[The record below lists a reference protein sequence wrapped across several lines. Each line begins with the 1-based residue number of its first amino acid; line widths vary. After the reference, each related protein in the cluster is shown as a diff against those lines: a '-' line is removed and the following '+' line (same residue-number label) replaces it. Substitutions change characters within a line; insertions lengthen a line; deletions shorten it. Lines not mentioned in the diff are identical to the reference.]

1 MAKRSIEESTLTA
14 LADKVRAK
22 TGTSDALT
30 PDGGMLDALDTLPD
44 VTYPVADKPTTI
56 GQMACLARVKQLC
69 DLTFTTVS
77 ILPHHKGDYA
87 EGTTI
92 TGAPYSA
99 TRILDNY
106 IGYKISLH
114 TFMTAMHNPR
124 SRLYTQTVSGYGGNL
139 KCWYGITCSTFVAYC
154 YDLDYPIQTYIFPDL
169 DGMEEVPLE
178 DMQICDAANVRSDTA
193 TTGGHIIIITGIE
206 RDVNGN
212 IAYVTIAEANGTGAT
227 SRRISIAN
235 FKKTYTNEGY
245 KIYRNR
251 KLYAASYQPS
261 EYVRLFEDEPTAE
274 VVYSD
279 LCTDW
284 GDQAT
289 IRTDESI
296 TLQPLV
302 TDGYTAIKLYKD
314 GAECAE
320 YAVADVTLAN
330 LATGHYTAKLVP
342 ETENTSTSFIVCN
355 MTATKIK
362 GTNTCNFTAQNAVP
376 LRVLFKDSN
385 GFTLGS
391 VKLDEDDILRG
402 YKDIDFSHE
411 NLAMTQVVFRNE
423 YGYVLANVVEVEAD
437 VSIPVDYQEVT
448 YIETDSNQYIDTGV
462 LASDHA
468 DGIAY
473 TMHGNMTG
481 KGASGKTDYL
491 FGASDGSSR
500 SGNIGLTTANALALT
515 LGGNS
520 STLFSRPLT
529 DSLNYEYGQ
538 DFTLN
543 FFATSTDL
551 STATASFND
560 APISVI
566 YGNGAASVMPQTNIW
581 LFACNGI
588 EGDTRRYKGKLY
600 SFTMDT
606 ADGTP
611 LRNFVPCYRKADG
624 VIGLYDTVTQQF
636 FVNAGTGA
644 FTKGADV

>member
-1 MAKRSIEESTLTA
+1 MFRIR
-14 LADKVRAK
+14 DKNGAIHEFPILN
-22 TGTSDALT
+22 GDAISVIVQ
-30 PDGGMLDALDTLPD
+30 GGEN
-44 VTYPVADKPTTI
+44 VTYPVADEPTTI

-69 DLTFTTVS
+69 DLTFTAKGV
-77 ILPHHKGDYA
+77 LPHHKGDYEA
-87 EGTTI
+87 GTTI

-114 TFMTAMHNPR
+114 TFMTAVNNPR

-169 DGMEEVPLE
+169 DGIEEVSLE

-206 RDVNGN
+206 RDADGN

-320 YAVADVTLAN
+320 YAVGDVTLAN

-342 ETENTSTSFIVCN
+342 ETANASTSFTVCAV
-355 MTATKIK
+355 TAVKYKRTTRYVFSAD
-362 GTNTCNFTAQNAVP
+362 GAVP
-376 LRVLFKDSN
+376 HRVLFKDSN

-391 VKLDEDDILRG
+391 VKLEEDDLLRG
-402 YKDIDFSHE
+402 YKDIDLPE
-411 NLAMTQVVFRNE
+411 GEVDMVQAVFKNE
-423 YGYVLANVVEVEAD
+423 YGYVLADVGEAEMD
-437 VSIPVDYQEVT
+437 VALPFEYQEVA
-448 YIETDSNQYIDTGV
+448 YIETDANQYVDTGV
-462 LASDHA
+462 LASDYA

-473 TMHGNMTG
+473 TMRGAITG
-481 KGASGKTDYL
+481 KGASAKTDYL
-491 FGASDGSSR
+491 FGASDGTSR

-520 STLFSRPLT
+520 STLFSRSLT
-529 DSLNYEYGQ
+529 EAFGYEYGQ
-538 DFTLN
+538 DFTLEL
-543 FFATSTDL
+543 FATSADL
-551 STATASFND
+551 TTATASFNNTD
-560 APISVI
+560 ITVI
-566 YGNGAASVMPQTNIW
+566 RGNGTESAMPAANIW
-581 LFACNGI
+581 LFACNGV
-588 EGDTRRYKGKLY
+588 EDTNGNRRYKGKLY
-600 SFTMDT
+600 SFAMTA
-606 ADGTP
+606 ADGIP
-611 LRNFVPCYRKADG
+611 IRNFVPCYRKADD
-624 VIGLYDTVTQQF
+624 VIGLYDTVGGVFYT
-636 FVNAGTGA
+636 NSGTGA